1 MRNFFLLFIGISI
14 ILMCSCKSRK
24 MTQNVVTTN
33 KTDQEIIESIDQH
46 NFDYHWFSAKSKIR
60 LQSDLQNLAGRAQVR
75 IKRDSLIW
83 INIKKILNVA
93 RVQITPDSVYIIYNL
108 ERAFERGTVEEYSR
122 IYGIDLS
129 FSRLQD
135 FFVGNCLTPD
145 EPASINRT
153 SQSYHV
159 NARSGTYD
167 VDYKLD
173 PLLLL
178 NYFSVEN
185 SDGQTVSI
193 AYSDYKKTDQN
204 VLYSHS
210 RTYNAPIDNTANA
223 KLDIS
228 ISSVEFNVK
237 KNTPFN
243 IPSHY
248 IEYR

>member
-1 MRNFFLLFIGISI
+1 MRNFSLLFLLIAFL
-14 ILMCSCKSRK
+14 LMCSCKSHK
-24 MTQNVVTTN
+24 MAQNMTTTD
-33 KTDQEIIESIDQH
+33 KSDQEVIESIDKH
-46 NFDYHWFSAKSKIR
+46 NFNYNWFSAKSKIR
-60 LQSDLQNLAGRAQVR
+60 LHSDAQNLAGRAQVR
-75 IKRDSLIW
+75 IKKDSLIW

-129 FSRLQD
+129 FNRLQD
-135 FFVGNCLTPD
+135 FFVGNCLAPD
-145 EPASINRT
+145 EPASIKRT

-159 NARSGTYD
+159 TGSSGFYD

-193 AYSDYKKTDQN
+193 EYGDYKKTDQN
-204 VLYSHS
+204 ILYSHS
-210 RTYNAPIDNTANA
+210 RTYNAPIDHTSNA